1 MSTNEALPTLAQ
13 SRQDSI
19 HQALLEDVGPCD
31 WTAMLIANETQAF
44 AELRVREEAV
54 LCGVDW
60 FNETILKL
68 DPSAIIEWRFKEGD
82 LLQPNTIIAAIKANA
97 RALMTAERTALNF
110 LQLLSATA
118 TQTQRFVK
126 AIEGASSNER
136 GCRILDTR
144 KTIPGL
150 RLAQK
155 YAVTVG
161 GGENQ
166 RLALWDGILIKE
178 NHILAAGGITAAI
191 QAAEKLK
198 SGVPIQVEVE
208 DLAELREALE
218 ARANSILLDNFSLEH
233 LREAVNINQGRAL
246 LEASGGVNLETVRA
260 IAATGVDRISVGS
273 LTKDI
278 QAIDY
283 SLRVTARNGERI
295 VG

>member
-1 MSTNEALPTLAQ
+1 MSETSLTLVQ
-13 SRQDSI
+13 SRQSSI
-19 HQALLEDVGPCD
+19 HQALFEDVGPGD
-31 WTAMLIANETQAF
+31 WTAMLIAKETQAF

-60 FNETILKL
+60 FNETILTL
-68 DPSAIIEWRFKEGD
+68 DPNAIIEWRFQEGG
-82 LLQPNTIIAAIKANA
+82 LLQPDTVIATIEANA

-118 TQTQRFVK
+118 TQTHRLVK
-126 AIEGASSNER
+126 AIEGASPNSR
-136 GCRILDTR
+136 GCKILDTR

-178 NHILAAGGITAAI
+178 NHILAAGGITAAM
-191 QAAEKLK
+191 QAAGKLK

-208 DLAELREALE
+208 DLAELREALD
-218 ARANSILLDNFSLEH
+218 AKAQSILLDNFNLEQ
-233 LREAVNINQGRAL
+233 LREAVRINQGRAL
-246 LEASGGVNLETVRA
+246 LEASGGVNLQTVRA

-283 SLRVTARNGERI
+283 SLRVTARHGERM